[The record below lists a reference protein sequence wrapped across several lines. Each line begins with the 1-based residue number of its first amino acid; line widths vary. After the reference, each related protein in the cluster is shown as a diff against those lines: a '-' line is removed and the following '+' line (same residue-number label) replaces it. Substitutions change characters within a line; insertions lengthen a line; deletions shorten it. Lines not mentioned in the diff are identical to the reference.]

1 MDLVGHHIFQREILS
16 SFMSHPKSTLQT
28 FAEVEIEEEEVISK
42 TDMTATIKI
51 IVSIIM
57 RIEEAMQTAVDT
69 KDKIEEV
76 DTKEATIEVVTEEIE
91 DMDKTQVTKEHLE
104 TINSISKIKMTTLI
118 KVEMS
123 FKVISKD
130 KKTVCL

>member
-1 MDLVGHHIFQREILS
+1 MDLEG
-16 SFMSHPKSTLQT
+16 HPKSTLQT

-91 DMDKTQVTKEHLE
+91 DMDKTLVTKEHLE

-118 KVEMS
+118 KVVMS